1 VPARRCE
8 RAHQAEPAHQ
18 GQPAPQGQPTP
29 WGEPAGGDAPGR
41 RRGEGGAAVVD
52 FVLVLV
58 PLLIPTLGV
67 LQVAFTVFVKTTATD
82 GVSAGARVGAEFG
95 HGPGDGAGYA
105 AALLGHSLG
114 SAAGQSVTGGLDG
127 GGTVVVVRARVPLT
141 FLGLVPLGPASL
153 TVTGHAVREQL

>member
-1 VPARRCE
+1 MPARRCE

-82 GVSAGARVGAEFG
+82 GVSAG
-95 HGPGDGAGYA
+95 YA